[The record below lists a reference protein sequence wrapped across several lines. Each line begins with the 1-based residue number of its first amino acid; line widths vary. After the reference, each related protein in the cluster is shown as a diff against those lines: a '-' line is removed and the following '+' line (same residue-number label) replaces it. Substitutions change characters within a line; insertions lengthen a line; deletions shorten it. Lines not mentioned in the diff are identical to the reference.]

1 MKNKDCPA
9 KRVCGC
15 YEFGECE
22 DCEYGRVMVKQVEKL
37 RRQKKLIEKLTI
49 ERNAWALSAKRVLA
63 DTKNECVA
71 ASERLPDHEE
81 FVLAIVSGKPKSNI
95 TLRGSYEIASYSKKE
110 GWCVETFPFWERPT
124 VIYWRELPSGP
135 HEREKNVNEG

>member
-1 MKNKDCPA
+1 MKNKGCPA

-22 DCEYGRVMVKQVEKL
+22 DCEYGRVMAKQVAKL

-63 DTKNECVA
+63 DTKNEWVA

-81 FVLAIVSGKPKSNI
+81 FVLAIVSGKPKPNI
-95 TLRGSYEIASYSKKE
+95 TLRGSYEIALYSKE
-110 GWCVETFPFWERPT
+110 DGWCIETFPFWKNADVT
-124 VIYWRELPSGP
+124 YWRELPP
-135 HEREKNVNEG
+135 APDMRER